1 MAFARAPVQ
10 KTANGGQWLWSWALA
25 VPASSRHPKEAK
37 RFIHWATSKEYI
49 RLVAETEGWAAVP
62 PGTRRSTYAEPQ
74 YVKAAPFA
82 ELTLKAIQ
90 AADPIHPT
98 DRPVPY
104 TGIQY
109 VSIPEFQAIGT
120 QVGQLVAAAVAGD
133 QTVEQALRAAQ
144 QAVERTMR
152 RAGYIK

>member
-1 MAFARAPVQ
+1 MGEVVAVCCSSTHSFGKPP
-10 KTANGGQWLWSWALA
+10 LA
-25 VPASSRHPKEAK
+25 A
-37 RFIHWATSKEYI
+37 I
-49 RLVAETEGWAAVP
+49 RLLAGLGVEGDAHL
-62 PGTRRSTYAEPQ
+62 RRT
-74 YVKAAPFA
+74 VKHRSH
-82 ELTLKAIQ
+82 L
-90 AADPIHPT
+90 AADPTHPT

-120 QVGQLVAAAVAGD
+120 QVGQLVAAAAAGD
-133 QTVEQALRAAQ
+133 QTVEQALQAAQ

>member
-1 MAFARAPVQ
+1 
-10 KTANGGQWLWSWALA
+10 
-25 VPASSRHPKEAK
+25 
-37 RFIHWATSKEYI
+37 
-49 RLVAETEGWAAVP
+49 
-62 PGTRRSTYAEPQ
+62 
-74 YVKAAPFA
+74 
-82 ELTLKAIQ
+82 
-90 AADPIHPT
+90 
-98 DRPVPY
+98 VPY

-109 VSIPEFQAIGT
+109 VSIPEFQAIGA